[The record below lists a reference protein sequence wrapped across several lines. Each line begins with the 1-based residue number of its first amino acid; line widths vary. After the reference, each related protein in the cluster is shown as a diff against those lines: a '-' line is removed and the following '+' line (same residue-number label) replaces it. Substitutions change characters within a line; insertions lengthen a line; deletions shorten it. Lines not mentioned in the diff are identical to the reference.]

1 MKYEVK
7 QTTLED
13 YLQLKISD
21 QDLFPNGAP
30 SGTSYYDL
38 KPEKGEAHIVK
49 FEHVENA
56 IKMYMSN
63 KIAFEAFSEWI
74 DSIIALDLFR
84 FDDSDEDTL
93 DRVAGLTYF
102 IDDLKD
108 GVNQIDL
115 NLLKDILN
123 KYKNET

>member
-38 KPEKGEAHIVK
+38 KPEKDEAHVVK

-56 IKMYMSN
+56 IKMYMSK
-63 KIAFEAFSEWI
+63 KITFEVFSEWI

-84 FDDSDEDTL
+84 FDDSNDDTL
-93 DRVAGLTYF
+93 DRVAGLTYS
-102 IDDLKD
+102 IDDLKED
-108 GVNQIDL
+108 VSKIDL
-115 NLLKDILN
+115 TLLKDTLN
-123 KYKNET
+123 KYKK

>member
-38 KPEKGEAHIVK
+38 EPEKDEAHVVK

-56 IKMYMSN
+56 IKMYMSK
-63 KIAFEAFSEWI
+63 KITFEVFSEWI

-84 FDDSDEDTL
+84 FDDSNDDTL
-93 DRVAGLTYF
+93 DRVAGLTYS

-108 GVNQIDL
+108 DVNQIDL
-115 NLLKDILN
+115 NLLKNTLN
-123 KYKNET
+123 KYKK